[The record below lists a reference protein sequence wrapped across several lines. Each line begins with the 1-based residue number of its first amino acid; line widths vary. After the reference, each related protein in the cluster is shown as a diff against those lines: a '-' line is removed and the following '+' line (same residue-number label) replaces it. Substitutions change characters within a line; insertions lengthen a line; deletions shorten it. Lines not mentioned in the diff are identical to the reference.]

1 MKAVQL
7 IANKKFKFI
16 EKDIIEPTV
25 NQCLLKVNYVSV
37 CGTDIRREFDKNL
50 PPENYPMAPGMPC
63 HEVVGTIYKS
73 KSSLFKEG
81 DRVLAVPTGDDG
93 LQEYLTLDESRF
105 IKLPEE
111 GTLDDWVMCQH
122 SGTALYA
129 SKQWGNPSGKTITII
144 GQGGIGI
151 SFTMIANMQGAGKVI
166 AVDINQSRL
175 DIARSLGATHTINN
189 TESNIS
195 KMVLDINEGHLSDI
209 VIEATGRPDS
219 LNNCISVVKN
229 GGIVICFGLTSE
241 EYVPFN
247 QNAFLSKNCQII
259 STLIAGT
266 ETPLKEI
273 KEMIDLK
280 NRGLINPG
288 LLKTHNMHWSKVQ
301 EAYDLYNSTSE
312 GMLKIALQVS

>member
-7 IANKKFKFI
+7 VGNKKFIFI
-16 EKDIIEPTV
+16 DTDIIEPKV

-37 CGTDIRREFDKNL
+37 CGTDTRREFDKDL
-50 PPENYPMAPGMPC
+50 PPESYPMSPGMPC

-73 KSSLFKEG
+73 NSLLFNEG

-93 LQEYLTLDESRF
+93 LQEYLTLHESRF
-105 IKLPEE
+105 IKLPAE
-111 GTLDDWVMCQH
+111 GSLDDWVMCQH

-129 SKQWGNPSGKTITII
+129 SKQWGNPLGKTITII

-151 SFTMIANMQGAGKVI
+151 SFTMIANMQGASKIIG
-166 AVDINQSRL
+166 VDINQSRL
-175 DIARSLGATHTINN
+175 DIARSLGATNTINISQN
-189 TESNIS
+189 NLPES
-195 KMVLDINEGHLSDI
+195 VLDINDGVFSDI
-209 VIEATGRPDS
+209 VVEATGRPEG
-219 LNNCISVVKN
+219 LNNCISIVKQ

-247 QNAFLSKNCQII
+247 QNVFLSKNCKII

-301 EAYDLYNSTSE
+301 EAYDLYNATSE
-312 GMLKIALQVS
+312 GMIKIALEVS

>member
-16 EKDIIEPTV
+16 EKDIIEPTL

-37 CGTDIRREFDKNL
+37 CGTDTRREFDKNL
-50 PPENYPMAPGMPC
+50 PVENYPMPPGMPC
-63 HEVVGTIYKS
+63 HEVVGTIFKS
-73 KSSLFKEG
+73 NSLLFKEG

-105 IKLPEE
+105 IMLPDK
-111 GTLDDWVMCQH
+111 GGLDDWVMCQH

-129 SKQWGNPSGKTITII
+129 SKQWGNPSGKTITVI

-151 SFTMIANMQGAGKVI
+151 SFTMIANMQGAAKVI

-175 DIARSLGATHTINN
+175 DISRSLGATYTINN
-189 TESNIS
+189 AESNLS
-195 KMVLDINEGHLSDI
+195 QMLLDVNEGKFSDI
-209 VIEATGRPDS
+209 VVEATGRPDG
-219 LNNCISVVKN
+219 LNNCISIVKK

-241 EYVPFN
+241 DYVPFN

-273 KEMIDLK
+273 KEMINLK
-280 NRGLINPG
+280 KRGLINPS
-288 LLKTHNMHWSKVQ
+288 LLKTHIMHWSKVQ

-312 GMLKIALQVS
+312 GMVKIALEVS